1 MVQGRPADISGI
13 SINAEDADGGLE
25 SASAGTEMVG
35 GPGNEVEPIPQSKS
49 KCTVGCGVGIG
60 VGCLAAIILI
70 VFVFIMTRRH
80 KRRLQTIW
88 QHRRWLATQKELPD
102 KPVPAPPPPTKN

>member
-1 MVQGRPADISGI
+1 MPADISGNN
-13 SINAEDADGGLE
+13 INAVNSESILE
-25 SASAGTEMVG
+25 STSGGTEMVD
-35 GPGNEVEPIPQSKS
+35 GPGNSAEPIPQSNS

-60 VGCLAAIILI
+60 VGCLAGIILI

-80 KRRLQTIW
+80 KRKLQTIW

-102 KPVPAPPPPTKN
+102 KPIPAPPPPTKN